1 MKITLSSTPESP
13 NLPSCVYNTC
23 SELTIS
29 ISEIRT
35 CLLLLLNS
43 IPSLPTGGDVDVDVG
58 IEIN

>member
-13 NLPSCVYNTC
+13 NLPSCVHNTC

-29 ISEIRT
+29 IFEIRT
-35 CLLLLLNS
+35 CLLPLLNS
-43 IPSLPTGGDVDVDVG
+43 IPSPTGGDVDDGVG